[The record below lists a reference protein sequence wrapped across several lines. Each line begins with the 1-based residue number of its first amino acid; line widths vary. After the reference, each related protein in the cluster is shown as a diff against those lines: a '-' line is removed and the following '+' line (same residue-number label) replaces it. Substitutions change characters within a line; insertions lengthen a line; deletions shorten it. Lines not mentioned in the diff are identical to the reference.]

1 MRTLLTAFTLVLMI
15 NALALGGLMG
25 WMGAT
30 GRLSKERMQEAVEV
44 FSKTV
49 DEEEALAAEAQAA
62 EEEAVALAERAM
74 RLEQVAGGPV
84 TPEQRLTT
92 IQRVDENQQAV
103 LKRQQVEA
111 EALKRQLDTQMR
123 RIEERIAELKK
134 KEQAFEEA
142 IAAQFEAMEDGDFKE
157 AVAMLEGLPPKQA
170 KQVLQQM
177 LAQGSMPQVVDYL
190 SAMQQRKAAAVLTEF
205 KLPNEVAQAAELIER
220 LRQRTQAL
228 QQEASI

>member
-111 EALKRQLDTQMR
+111 DALKRQLDTQMR